1 MRRIKAAVS
10 AACQPEQATVYGLE
24 TGSVGAKI
32 ISGVLNKIRLDVARF
47 GLKTL
52 IIGHGAPI
60 GPESLP
66 ANIEYLEAAKAA
78 YASSARSED
87 FVAAVSKALPE
98 RAPEMWLN
106 WSSQMLYGHVA
117 P

>member
-1 MRRIKAAVS
+1 MGCEVS
-10 AACQPEQATVYGLE
+10 AALHVVRVESNLKGGCSEEL
-24 TGSVGAKI
+24 
-32 ISGVLNKIRLDVARF
+32 

-78 YASSARSED
+78 YASSAKSED
-87 FVAAVSKALPE
+87 FVAAVSAALPE
-98 RAPEMWLN
+98 RSPEMWLN